1 MLKLNY
7 YSVVKLNYYSIVLYV
22 LLCIIVFRS
31 MHIESYNIYI
41 IKYINPE
48 KTRDDR

>member
-1 MLKLNY
+1 M
-7 YSVVKLNYYSIVLYV
+7 YYSIQVYAYN
-22 LLCIIVFRS
+22 
-31 MHIESYNIYI
+31 IEPYNIYI